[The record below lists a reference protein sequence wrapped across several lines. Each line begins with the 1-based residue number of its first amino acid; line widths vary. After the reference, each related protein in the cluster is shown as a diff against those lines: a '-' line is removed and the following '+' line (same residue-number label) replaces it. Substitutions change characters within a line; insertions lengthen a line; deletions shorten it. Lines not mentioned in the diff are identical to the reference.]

1 MGSARSALIGVDV
14 GATTVSAGLVTAE
27 GTVLSTVQAPTRLGT
42 GTAADTALG
51 LIEDLCI
58 AAQLRSVAVEA
69 VGIGLP
75 GLVDVERGVVQS
87 SAGGLVADLHEVPLA
102 ERITAATG
110 LPAFVDND
118 VNALA
123 LGEWTFGLGR
133 GAASCVVLAVGSG
146 VGAGIVTDG
155 RLVRGRRGFAGEI
168 GHTSIDFDGP
178 PCPCGGRGCL
188 ALYVGGEFIAREAR
202 RLRESAGRGAGD
214 DAGAVT
220 AEAVFAAAAAGDAP
234 ARGLVERAYR
244 ALGAGIGLV
253 VNALNPEVLVVTG
266 GVVRSLASA
275 QATILRHTRDYALAD
290 ALAGTR
296 VHFVAG
302 DKSQTVRGGAA
313 LVLYERGHRAARGR
327 PRGATE
333 CM

>member
-1 MGSARSALIGVDV
+1 MTFARTALIGVDV
-14 GATTVSAGLVTAE
+14 GATTLSAGLVTTE
-27 GTVLSTVQAPTRLGT
+27 GTVLSAVQAPTRLGT
-42 GTAADTALG
+42 GTAADTTLG
-51 LIEDLCI
+51 LVDELCL
-58 AAQLRSVAVEA
+58 AAQSRSVAVEA

-87 SAGGLVADLHEVPLA
+87 SAGGHIADLHGVPLA

-118 VNALA
+118 ANALA

-146 VGAGIVTDG
+146 VGAGIVADG
-155 RLVRGRRGFAGEI
+155 RLVRGRSGFAGEI
-168 GHTSIDFDGP
+168 GHSSIDFDGP

-188 ALYVGGEFIAREAR
+188 ALYVGGEFIAHEAR
-202 RLRESAGRGAGD
+202 RLRTRESARDGD
-214 DAGAVT
+214 DEGALT
-220 AEAVFAAAAAGDAP
+220 GEAVFAAAASGDAL

-244 ALGAGIGLV
+244 ALAAGIGLV

-266 GVVRSLASA
+266 GVVRSLAPA
-275 QATILRHTRDYALAD
+275 QELILRYTRDYALAD
-290 ALAGTR
+290 ALTGTR

-313 LVLYERGHRAARGR
+313 LVLYERALRRRRG
-327 PRGATE
+327 GVTQ
-333 CM
+333 CT